1 MLRTSRSLVGAA
13 LVVAVAVFLLS
24 GVAAAG
30 AAPPSASS
38 TGYDV
43 SYPQCGRRLPAPGAF
58 AIVGVNGGLPY
69 SANPCLATQ
78 YQWATT
84 SSGTK
89 GPRASLY
96 INTANPGPVVSTHWP
111 TGQQSP
117 QLCDGSWSTACAY
130 DYGWNAA
137 SDAFATAAAAITAEA
152 AASSPWWL
160 DVETANSWNGQDLM
174 TNTAALRG
182 YLDRLAALA
191 PAQPVGIY
199 SAAGA
204 WATITGATTVNTPA
218 NQPFATT
225 PNWVAGATAKTAP
238 SFCGRTFT
246 GGPVRYVQYVSG
258 NIDHDYPC

>member
-1 MLRTSRSLVGAA
+1 MWNERIRRSVGSPGMGLFVARRCRGLAGLIDHRADSRAMAQVPSGGSVLHHVLPEISMLRTCAHSSEQRSPSPS
-13 LVVAVAVFLLS
+13 AVFLLS

-117 QLCDGSWSTACAY
+117 QLCDGSWST
-130 DYGWNAA
+130 G
-137 SDAFATAAAAITAEA
+137 
-152 AASSPWWL
+152 
-160 DVETANSWNGQDLM
+160 
-174 TNTAALRG
+174 
-182 YLDRLAALA
+182 
-191 PAQPVGIY
+191 
-199 SAAGA
+199 
-204 WATITGATTVNTPA
+204 
-218 NQPFATT
+218 
-225 PNWVAGATAKTAP
+225 
-238 SFCGRTFT
+238 
-246 GGPVRYVQYVSG
+246 
-258 NIDHDYPC
+258 